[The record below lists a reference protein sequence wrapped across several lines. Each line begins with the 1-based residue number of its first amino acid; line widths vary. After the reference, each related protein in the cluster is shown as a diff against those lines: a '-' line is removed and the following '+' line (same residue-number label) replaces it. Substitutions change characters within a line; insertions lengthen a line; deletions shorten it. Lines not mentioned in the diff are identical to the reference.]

1 MMYSSLDF
9 TNISY
14 AAAFVYMS
22 AKDKSR
28 RILST
33 VPIAFNVNSEICL
46 SQIKS
51 VAINIC

>member
-1 MMYSSLDF
+1 MMYSSLGS

-14 AAAFVYMS
+14 AAAFVYLS

-28 RILST
+28 RKTST
-33 VPIAFNVNSEICL
+33 TPTAFDVNSDICWP
-46 SQIKS
+46 QTKS